1 MGDGDWEREWTSF
14 SHKKTSQPSARQA
27 RGNLGQE
34 QRTELALTLAAT
46 PEA

>member
-14 SHKKTSQPSARQA
+14 SRKKPSQPSARQA
-27 RGNLGQE
+27 SGNLGQE
-34 QRTELALTLAAT
+34 QRTELALTLAAA